1 MLKIK
6 IDRFEENRHS
16 QADYFEIPNQNDMTV
31 LAVLELI
38 YRERDPTIAYR
49 FSCKT
54 GLCGTCA
61 MMINHKSGL
70 SCMKAAAA
78 YSDGYLHLSPLAQG
92 ITVRDL
98 VKEVR

>member
-6 IDRFEENRHS
+6 IDRFEENRNS

-31 LAVLELI
+31 LAVLEQI

-49 FSCKT
+49 FSCRT

-61 MMINHKSGL
+61 MKINHKSGL
-70 SCMKAAAA
+70 SCMKAAEA